1 MLLPKLVPAGS
12 SYVRIPVSKRA
23 CMRILL
29 ETAQRGSRYWQ
40 SGTVSPDKALGFAHK
55 MARLYRADASQAQR
69 AYAKKRGLANTS
81 LIMFAETEDAILW
94 WLLVTPGTGAV
105 HEQEALL
112 DAHSGRSALAWRD
125 RYLLRHVQHPRHH
138 GGGRTWTWALAP
150 QRMQMLM
157 TAMKQLAA
165 APGAANSR
173 VDDLAELVRAVMH
186 MPGFYGVRQQQ
197 LELLSVGRETWART
211 HAKAAAFGWPERVP
225 YLDKGFACYH
235 RPEPLRLDVL
245 VNMLEVR
252 SVPSPGASSAGASAE
267 PPEPVGDSADPGS

>member
-55 MARLYRADASQAQR
+55 MARLYHADANQAQR

-81 LIMFAETEDAILW
+81 LVMFAETEDAILW

-105 HEQEALL
+105 HEQEKLL
-112 DAHSGRSALAWRD
+112 DAHSGRGALIWRD
-125 RYLLRHVQHPRHH
+125 QYLLRQEQRPRHH

-150 QRMQMLM
+150 QRMEMLM

-173 VDDLAELVRAVMH
+173 VDDLAELVRAVMR
-186 MPGFYGVRQQQ
+186 MPGYYGIRQQQ
-197 LELLSVGRETWART
+197 LELLRVGRETWART
-211 HAKAAAFGWPERVP
+211 HAKEATFAWPERVP
-225 YLDKGFACYH
+225 YLDKGFDCYH
-235 RPEPLRLDVL
+235 RSEPLRLDVL
-245 VNMLEVR
+245 VSMLAARLTTR
-252 SVPSPGASSAGASAE
+252 SAAGTSADTPPGAPEDCEHEGAT
-267 PPEPVGDSADPGS
+267 